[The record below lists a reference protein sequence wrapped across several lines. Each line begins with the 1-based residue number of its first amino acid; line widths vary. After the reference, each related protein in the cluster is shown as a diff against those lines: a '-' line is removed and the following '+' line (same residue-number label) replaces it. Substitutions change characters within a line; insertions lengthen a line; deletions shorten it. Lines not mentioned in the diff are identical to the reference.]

1 MIDKDEPPEPTS
13 DELLV
18 LHRALI
24 DGVDPTVPARLA
36 ELLVPALARRFRR
49 VSGPDVHTVESLIGL
64 SIARYLSNPDRY
76 QPDKGPLLAFLWRDI
91 TGDVRNEWAAHT
103 TRRGQESPTDEL
115 IELVSFGRNPSLEE
129 EVLDAVDPFNAA
141 PDLVRAARQAI
152 ERFGPQDQEL
162 LALIAEGVRETAP
175 YAAALGITHLPVGVQ
190 RAEVKRHKDR
200 LKARLGGIRDRL
212 SRPDR

>member
-1 MIDKDEPPEPTS
+1 MIHKDERAEPTS
-13 DELLV
+13 DELLA
-18 LHRALI
+18 LHQALV
-24 DGVDPTVPARLA
+24 DGIDPTVPARLA
-36 ELLVPALARRFRR
+36 ELLVAALTRRFRR

-64 SIARYLSNPDRY
+64 SIARYLSDPARY
-76 QPDKGPLLAFLWRDI
+76 KPDKGPLLAFLWQD
-91 TGDVRNEWAAHT
+91 TNGDLRNEWTAHT
-103 TRRGQESPTDEL
+103 TRRGRETPTNERL
-115 IELVSFGRNPSLEE
+115 EVVPPARNLSLEE
-129 EVLDAVDPFNAA
+129 EVLDAVDPFDAA
-141 PDLVRAARQAI
+141 PDLVQAARQEI

-175 YAAALGITHLPVGVQ
+175 YAAALGITQLPVAVQ